1 MRLPLRPFLLALAL
15 VGCGAPPA
23 SRLKAELTCRP
34 EPGWLRYQCAVTL
47 TERKGGRPIE
57 GAAVVLVADM
67 PSMPLV
73 HNVAPAAA
81 TPGPRPGTY
90 VAGLQFEM
98 SGRWVVTIR
107 VTGPVADALTQD
119 LEVVER

>member
-1 MRLPLRPFLLALAL
+1 
-15 VGCGAPPA
+15 
-23 SRLKAELTCRP
+23 LTCRP
-34 EPGWLRYQCAVTL
+34 EAGWLRYQCAVTL
-47 TERKGGRPIE
+47 TERKDGRPIE
-57 GAAVVLVADM
+57 GASVTLTADM

-90 VAGLQFEM
+90 VASLQLEM
-98 SGRWVVTIR
+98 AGRWVVTIR
-107 VTGPVADALTQD
+107 VTGPAADAVTHD